1 MNSNTVIRFSRSC
14 PTCGRRM
21 KIESSLLGRVVAC
34 RHCKAEFTAMACD
47 DGAGQF
53 DDAQRL
59 MERVDSMLSQSLPK
73 ELGVNAT

>member
-1 MNSNTVIRFSRSC
+1 MNSNTLIRFSRSC

-34 RHCKAEFTAMACD
+34 RHCKAEFTAMAYE
-47 DGAGQF
+47 DGSGHS

-59 MERVDSMLSQSLPK
+59 MERVDSMLSLS
-73 ELGVNAT
+73 ESRDLGVNAT

>member
-34 RHCKAEFTAMACD
+34 QHCSAEFTAMASD
-47 DGAGQF
+47 DGGGHF
-53 DDAQRL
+53 DDAHRL
-59 MERVDSMLSQSLPK
+59 MERVESMLSRSEPGK
-73 ELGVNAT
+73 LGVNAT